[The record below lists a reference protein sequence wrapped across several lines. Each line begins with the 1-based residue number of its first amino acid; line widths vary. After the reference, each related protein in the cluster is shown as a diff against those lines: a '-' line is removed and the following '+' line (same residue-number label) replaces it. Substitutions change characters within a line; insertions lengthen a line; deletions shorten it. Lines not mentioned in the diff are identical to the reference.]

1 MGSARAP
8 AITSHGR
15 QSVAAGPGTGARHAP
30 VPREQHK
37 YFPHVMKNIHLYRSA
52 VMHFLCFFKKK
63 KKKSVVCMVSSQVFK
78 KEKKNER
85 SLFSFKH

>member
-1 MGSARAP
+1 MLQLSRP
-8 AITSHGR
+8 TED
-15 QSVAAGPGTGARHAP
+15 SVAASPGTRARHAP

-63 KKKSVVCMVSSQVFK
+63 KKSVVCMVSSQVFK